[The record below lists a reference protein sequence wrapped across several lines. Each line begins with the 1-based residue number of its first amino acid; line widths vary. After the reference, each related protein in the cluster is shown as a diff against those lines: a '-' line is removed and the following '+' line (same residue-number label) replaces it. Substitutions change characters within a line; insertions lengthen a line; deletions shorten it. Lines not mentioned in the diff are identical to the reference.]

1 MAAFFVVGREEEIR
15 VIGVISAIS
24 IIIFIIL
31 ITPNTTSYH
40 LAISINNATKKIT
53 KLTIRHTHRL
63 DSTSSAK

>member
-15 VIGVISAIS
+15 VIGVIGAIS
-24 IIIFIIL
+24 VIIL

-40 LAISINNATKKIT
+40 RAISINNATKKIT
-53 KLTIRHTHRL
+53 KLTIRHTHHL

>member
-1 MAAFFVVGREEEIR
+1 MAAFFVAGRKEEIR

-24 IIIFIIL
+24 IIIF

-53 KLTIRHTHRL
+53 KLTIRHTHHL